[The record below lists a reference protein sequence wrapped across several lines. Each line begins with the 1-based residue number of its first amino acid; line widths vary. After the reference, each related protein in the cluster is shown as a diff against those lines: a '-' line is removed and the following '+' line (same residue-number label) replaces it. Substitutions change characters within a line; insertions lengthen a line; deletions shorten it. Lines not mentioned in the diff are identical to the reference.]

1 MQRGTPPEEAADST
15 NNQPHIVQFID
26 TSDANFSPQ
35 YFIVIEQAVFIECK
49 TMTNAIF
56 TLFAVHYVFNLEYNV
71 RVKDFFRFVQ
81 EYLMSIADSSKKAV
95 NYVNICMGIESF
107 LSH

>member
-1 MQRGTPPEEAADST
+1 
-15 NNQPHIVQFID
+15 
-26 TSDANFSPQ
+26 
-35 YFIVIEQAVFIECK
+35 
-49 TMTNAIF
+49 MTNAIF

-81 EYLMSIADSSKKAV
+81 EYLMSIADSSKKAA
-95 NYVNICMGIESF
+95 NYVNICMGIELF

>member
-1 MQRGTPPEEAADST
+1 MSSILNIMYA
-15 NNQPHIVQFID
+15 
-26 TSDANFSPQ
+26 
-35 YFIVIEQAVFIECK
+35 
-49 TMTNAIF
+49 
-56 TLFAVHYVFNLEYNV
+56 
-71 RVKDFFRFVQ
+71 FRFVQ